1 MSAGKI
7 SRAGILIAIGLGAA
21 TRGKTNAAADITH
34 TNAAIHQEVT
44 FAASPSRLYQALI
57 TTATFDKV
65 VRAGFGMSKSMMG
78 SVLKTPTS
86 IDPQLGG
93 AFTLFGGY
101 ITGRNL
107 ELVRDARLVQ
117 AWRAASWDPG
127 WFSIAKFTLSPH
139 GSGTKLVFD
148 HTGFPNDAAPHLV
161 SGWYEHYWH
170 PLAKVLT
177 T

>member
-21 TRGKTNAAADITH
+21 ARGKAEAAGDITH
-34 TNAAIHQEVT
+34 ASAAIHQDVT
-44 FAASPSRLYQALI
+44 FAAPPARIYEALI

-65 VRAGFGMSKSMMG
+65 VRAGFGMKSSMMG
-78 SVLKTPTS
+78 ALGKVPTA
-86 IDPQLGG
+86 IDPRPGG

-107 ELVRDARLVQ
+107 ELVQDVRLVQ

-127 WFSIAKFTLSPH
+127 WFSIAKFALSAH
-139 GSGTKLVFD
+139 GSGTRLVFD
-148 HTGFPNDAAPHLV
+148 HTGFPSEDATHLAP
-161 SGWYEHYWH
+161 GWYEHYWN
-170 PLAKVLT
+170 PLKKVLAT
-177 T
+177 